1 MPLVSGL
8 LRVLTPRDLPGL
20 RELIDRNPVRHC
32 FVDSRLQAGGVDPW
46 HLQGEMWGWIENDR
60 LVSAL
65 FSGANLVPVE
75 ATPEALRAFADRG
88 RRLGRRCSSLVGPA
102 DEVMDLWR
110 LLESSWGPARE
121 IRSAQPVMVCDGPP
135 TVAEDPLVRVVRE
148 DELDILLPACID
160 MFTEEVGVSPVAS
173 GAGPTY
179 RSRIK
184 EIVTARQAFAR
195 IEGGRI
201 IFKAEVGAVSASVC
215 QVQGVWVPPDLRGK
229 GLSAPGMATVV
240 RLAQETLAPI
250 VSLYVNDFND
260 AARRSYERVGF
271 RQVDTFATIL
281 F

>member
-1 MPLVSGL
+1 MPSVSGL

-20 RELIDRNPVRHC
+20 RELVERDPIRHC
-32 FVDSRLQAGGVDPW
+32 FVASRLTAGGLDPW
-46 HLQGEMWGWIENDR
+46 HLQGEVWGWIENDQ

-75 ATPEALRAFADRG
+75 TTPAALLAFADRC

-102 DEVMDLWR
+102 DEVMELWG
-110 LLESSWGPARE
+110 LLASSWGPARE

-135 TVAEDPLVRVVRE
+135 LGAEDPLVRVVRE

-173 GAGPTY
+173 GAGLTY
-179 RSRIK
+179 RARIA

-195 IEGGRI
+195 IEDGRVV
-201 IFKAEVGAVSASVC
+201 FKAEVGAVSPTVC

-229 GLSAPGMATVV
+229 RLSAPGMATVV
-240 RLAQETLAPI
+240 RLAQSTLAPI
-250 VSLYVNDFND
+250 VSLYVNDYND
-260 AARRSYERVGF
+260 AARRTYERVGF
-271 RQVDTFATIL
+271 RHVDTFATVL